1 MGQTLSHGVYL
12 PAEGERNCYSGLAS
26 NWNLLDTALGD
37 IAGKASATHTHGNIT
52 NDGKLATADRVVI
65 TDSTKSFTTSNVTA
79 TELGYLSG
87 VTSAI
92 QTQLNGKAA
101 DSDVVHKTG
110 NESISGVKTF
120 LNTNIRFNAS
130 SYVSGTPSDNIFYA
144 PILIG
149 GVVNNT
155 DKNTFQHNAA
165 IRTTG
170 INDYSIRV
178 YSQTSNTLT
187 GVVAET
193 NADAS
198 NISFRPI
205 ANDTHN
211 LGTSSYQWNNL
222 YAKSYFYN
230 GTAWGLDKANVWTGV
245 NTFVGSVDLV
255 KYRNDSLDLTDTTT
269 NNNRYITQQA
279 IDKND
284 SKFGECYWEYHP
296 LNNRGGCSL
305 WATARDGSR
314 GGIYIGHYG
323 SDSHTDI
330 LPANN
335 TYDTN
340 LGTSTN
346 KWKTLNGINP
356 GALSLP
362 SIVAKANADISGA
375 IVGADGETQYLNGTD
390 NYYTAALDGWI
401 SMCIR
406 GFTQSNELWITVYDG
421 KNETWGT
428 SGESSTSSINTVFV
442 IFPIRANQKMRI
454 RMKCNDLTY
463 ARFYPCQGNV

>member
-1 MGQTLSHGVYL
+1 MGQTLNHGVYL

-37 IAGKASATHTHGNIT
+37 IDGKASATHTHGSIT
-52 NDGKLATADRVVI
+52 NDGKLATANRVLVTDGNKVI
-65 TDSTKSFTTSNVTA
+65 SLSGVTD
-79 TELGYLSG
+79 TELSYLSG

-92 QTQLNGKAA
+92 QTQLNAKAA

-110 NESISGVKTF
+110 NESIAGIKTF

-205 ANDTHN
+205 ANGTHN
-211 LGTSSYQWNNL
+211 LGTSSYQ
-222 YAKSYFYN
+222 
-230 GTAWGLDKANVWTGV
+230 
-245 NTFVGSVDLV
+245 
-255 KYRNDSLDLTDTTT
+255 
-269 NNNRYITQQA
+269 
-279 IDKND
+279 
-284 SKFGECYWEYHP
+284 
-296 LNNRGGCSL
+296 
-305 WATARDGSR
+305 
-314 GGIYIGHYG
+314 
-323 SDSHTDI
+323 
-330 LPANN
+330 
-335 TYDTN
+335 
-340 LGTSTN
+340 
-346 KWKTLNGINP
+346 WKTLNGINP

-362 SIVAKANADISGA
+362 SGNAENINVTNWDFSWNANTVTAPFDGYISIACFGS
-375 IVGADGETQYLNGTD
+375 
-390 NYYTAALDGWI
+390 ALQI
-401 SMCIR
+401 
-406 GFTQSNELWITVYDG
+406 N
-421 KNETWGT
+421 NETKSYVMTFAPGSDGFICGLLPVS
-428 SGESSTSSINTVFV
+428 SGDSIKVLVTRTQTSSYEGYKFIK
-442 IFPIRANQKMRI
+442 AH
-454 RMKCNDLTY
+454 
-463 ARFYPCQGNV
+463 GNVS

>member
-1 MGQTLSHGVYL
+1 MGQTLPNGIYL
-12 PAEGERNCYSGLAS
+12 PAEGERNCYDGLEG
-26 NWNLLDTALGD
+26 NWRSLDGLISTVS
-37 IAGKASATHTHGNIT
+37 GKASATHTHGNIT
-52 NDGKLATADRVVI
+52 TDGKLATADRVVI

-110 NESISGVKTF
+110 NESISGVKAF

-130 SYVSGTPSDNIFYA
+130 SYVSGTPSDNIFYV

-170 INDYSIRV
+170 INDYAIRV

-205 ANDTHN
+205 AKGTHN
-211 LGTSSYQWNNL
+211 LGTSSYQ
-222 YAKSYFYN
+222 
-230 GTAWGLDKANVWTGV
+230 
-245 NTFVGSVDLV
+245 
-255 KYRNDSLDLTDTTT
+255 
-269 NNNRYITQQA
+269 
-279 IDKND
+279 
-284 SKFGECYWEYHP
+284 
-296 LNNRGGCSL
+296 
-305 WATARDGSR
+305 
-314 GGIYIGHYG
+314 
-323 SDSHTDI
+323 
-330 LPANN
+330 
-335 TYDTN
+335 
-340 LGTSTN
+340 
-346 KWKTLNGINP
+346 WKTLNGINP

-362 SIVAKANADISGA
+362 DLSSGTGVSLSAGANSYSPPSSGWLSINLTGA
-375 IVGADGETQYLNGTD
+375 ISVVCGDFCHSGTD
-390 NYYTAALDGWI
+390 MISVPVVKGSTYTV
-401 SMCIR
+401 
-406 GFTQSNELWITVYDG
+406 TVA
-421 KNETWGT
+421 T
-428 SGESSTSSINTVFV
+428 SGTAYLFV
-442 IFPIRANQKMRI
+442 S
-454 RMKCNDLTY
+454 
-463 ARFYPCQGNV
+463 QGNV